1 MMAKIS
7 AVVPL
12 AILLYLAASVAAKS
26 TDREETETTDF
37 GQDIELGAVPDDG
50 SVETALLNYLFAKQ
64 IVARLRT
71 NANPQDLMRK
81 RSYWK
86 QCAFNA
92 VSCFGK

>member
-37 GQDIELGAVPDDG
+37 GQDIEVVKFRHFSTDKDELICFILIENIQSGAVPDDG
-50 SVETALLNYLFAKQ
+50 SVETALLN
-64 IVARLRT
+64 
-71 NANPQDLMRK
+71 
-81 RSYWK
+81 
-86 QCAFNA
+86 
-92 VSCFGK
+92 

>member
-37 GQDIELGAVPDDG
+37 GQDIEVVKFRHFSTDKDEL
-50 SVETALLNYLFAKQ
+50 
-64 IVARLRT
+64 I
-71 NANPQDLMRK
+71 
-81 RSYWK
+81 
-86 QCAFNA
+86 
-92 VSCFGK
+92 CFILIENI